1 MIFSKQNP
9 GVFFHYATLRNQLSF
24 IALPLMG
31 GASGLLS
38 FLAVA
43 FYRELQNQTQQPA
56 LSYGQEAVLFT
67 MPLCTVIGAVIG
79 LGIALAMA
87 RLHALAICILLASG
101 NVGCSLITS
110 IWNQQIARYGRDASE
125 FVLYYPPMAACAI
138 AMLVAG
144 VLVGKRIVSL
154 LRR

>member
-1 MIFSKQNP
+1 
-9 GVFFHYATLRNQLSF
+9 
-24 IALPLMG
+24 
-31 GASGLLS
+31 
-38 FLAVA
+38 
-43 FYRELQNQTQQPA
+43 
-56 LSYGQEAVLFT
+56 

-101 NVGCSLITS
+101 SVGCSLITS
-110 IWNQQIARYGRDASE
+110 IWNRQIARYGRDASE
-125 FVLYYPPMAACAI
+125 FVLYYPPMGACAL

-144 VLVGKRIVSL
+144 VMVGKRIVSL